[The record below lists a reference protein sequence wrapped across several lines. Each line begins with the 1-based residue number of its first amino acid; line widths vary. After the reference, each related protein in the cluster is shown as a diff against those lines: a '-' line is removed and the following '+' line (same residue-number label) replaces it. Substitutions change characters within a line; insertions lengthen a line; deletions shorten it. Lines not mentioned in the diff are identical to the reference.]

1 MGSILAGK
9 EDENPAEL
17 GFNLFQD
24 EEEVGCTCIPEEQYA
39 DTRRNSDVPEDA
51 RMEHVDSKLGE
62 SWKQKDISSRSDK
75 DEGNERRNFDA
86 PARPC
91 ANAFRTKSRES
102 ESKWRKATLVT
113 NGRSARRQ
121 HAKEQNY
128 APLTSSMKSSWS
140 LKSRGHCRSKC
151 RSRVWMSESYKER
164 RGGGEGHKPAHL
176 SANMVFVC
184 LRGSSRPREDLWK
197 KLKVAVRAKAA
208 TNRGRQKSASTLTRR
223 TLFSTHQSRLT
234 RRRVRMKPAKP
245 IQDAATGFGGCK
257 GRRSAHKR
265 HAIQKENIPSL
276 HQEHF
281 IGRFQPQNRRAR
293 KDERATGGPA
303 SVLEGRN
310 LMEATSNYVLLFFVK
325 VLSGRERLPASSKMA
340 VGAKIAIGRRRWRS
354 ATTATPRKVPF
365 HTYLDH
371 STRQRIST
379 RSSRVERR
387 IWQSPARVLD
397 ASKERQLAYLRCR
410 NRSYCVPFALWA
422 TFLRCRQPEYDPRCE
437 RERVAKGPSDQQSEL
452 EYRKPRDSSLN
463 NAVVFFRSVLAGRRD
478 LSVLSKVAVEAKFA
492 GKDDRRRHEKPTRR
506 SQGEHVTLQIS
517 DIRNDKR
524 KPDVNA
530 NTDAALTLLE
540 RPDSPSKANASLSF
554 NMPHSSRYYGHPPIC
569 IRLSL
574 RPRTPKPSPPAPSR
588 DAPDSARLKA
598 GTRNVSKLL
607 GIAFCPYSYE
617 HFAVFVF
624 LVPFA
629 NFPLL
634 STSYPFFPY

>member
-1 MGSILAGK
+1 
-9 EDENPAEL
+9 
-17 GFNLFQD
+17 
-24 EEEVGCTCIPEEQYA
+24 
-39 DTRRNSDVPEDA
+39 
-51 RMEHVDSKLGE
+51 
-62 SWKQKDISSRSDK
+62 
-75 DEGNERRNFDA
+75 
-86 PARPC
+86 
-91 ANAFRTKSRES
+91 
-102 ESKWRKATLVT
+102 
-113 NGRSARRQ
+113 
-121 HAKEQNY
+121 
-128 APLTSSMKSSWS
+128 
-140 LKSRGHCRSKC
+140 
-151 RSRVWMSESYKER
+151 
-164 RGGGEGHKPAHL
+164 
-176 SANMVFVC
+176 MVFVC

-265 HAIQKENIPSL
+265 HAIQKENVPLL

-281 IGRFQPQNRRAR
+281 IGRFQPENRRAR
-293 KDERATGGPA
+293 KDERAMGGPT

-310 LMEATSNYVLLFFVK
+310 LMEATSNYVFLLFVK

-354 ATTATPRKVPF
+354 ATTATPRKVLF
-365 HTYLDH
+365 HTYLEH

-387 IWQSPARVLD
+387 ISQSPTRVLD
-397 ASKERQLAYLRCR
+397 ASKERQLAYLQRR
-410 NRSYCVPFALWA
+410 NQSYCVPFALWA
-422 TFLRCRQPEYDPRCE
+422 TFLRRRQPEYDPGCG

-452 EYRKPRDSSLN
+452 EDRKPRDSSLN

-478 LSVLSKVAVEAKFA
+478 LSVLSKVAVGAKFA

-506 SQGEHVTLQIS
+506 SQEEHGTLQIS

-524 KPDVNA
+524 EPDANA
-530 NTDAALTLLE
+530 AAALYPLE
-540 RPDSPSKANASLSF
+540 HPDSSSKANASLSF
-554 NMPHSSRYYGHPPIC
+554 KIPHSSRFYGHPPIC

-574 RPRTPKPSPPAPSR
+574 RPCTPKPSPPAPSR
-588 DAPDSARLKA
+588 DALDSARLKA

-607 GIAFCPYSYE
+607 GIAFSPYSYD